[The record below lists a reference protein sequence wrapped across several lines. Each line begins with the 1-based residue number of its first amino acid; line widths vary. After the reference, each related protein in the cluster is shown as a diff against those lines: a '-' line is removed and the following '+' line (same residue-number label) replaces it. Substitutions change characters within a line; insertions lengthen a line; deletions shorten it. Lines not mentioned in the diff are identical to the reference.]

1 MRNIIIFVGWPLQ
14 LQGYMT
20 LTCYFQIMNIISL
33 LAKRLLLFTLFIIT
47 LSTTLSCAQLAVTD
61 TRSNEAVAAI
71 KDSLII
77 HHVDS
82 MDYFSKLH
90 ALANDTTGKWPVLK
104 QPLPLQGAILPY
116 NRIIAFY
123 GNLYSTRMGILG
135 ELPPKQMLAKLDQ
148 EVEKWNLADSSIK
161 AIPALHYIAVTA
173 QGEPG
178 KDGKHRL
185 RMPDKQIDSVLT
197 IAAMRDHMLVF
208 LDIQIGLSNLEQEIP
223 RLEKYLK
230 LPFVHL
236 GIDPEFSMKDGS
248 KPGSRIGSFH
258 AQDINYA
265 SDFLAQLVRK
275 YKLPPKILVVH
286 RFTKA
291 MVKEYRAIKLREEV
305 QFVMEMDGWGAP
317 ALKKGTY
324 RHFIYAE
331 PVQFTGFKLF
341 YKNDIKQA
349 PKRMLTPAEL
359 LQLKPKPS
367 YIQYQ

>member
-1 MRNIIIFVGWPLQ
+1 
-14 LQGYMT
+14 
-20 LTCYFQIMNIISL
+20 MNIILL
-33 LAKRLLLFTLFIIT
+33 LAKRLLFSILFLTVV
-47 LSTTLSCAQLAVTD
+47 STALSCAQLTVTEITSNNAVG
-61 TRSNEAVAAI
+61 AVVR
-71 KDSLII
+71 DSLTTQY
-77 HHVDS
+77 VDS
-82 MDYFSKLH
+82 MDYFSRLYT
-90 ALANDTTGKWPVLK
+90 LANDTAGKWPVLN

-148 EVEKWNLADSSIK
+148 EVARWNRADSSLN

-173 QGEPG
+173 QGDPG

-185 RMPDKQIDSVLT
+185 RMPSKQIDSVLS

-223 RLEKYLK
+223 RLEKYLQ

-248 KPGSRIGSFH
+248 KPGSRIGNFH

-275 YKLPPKILVVH
+275 YRLPPKILVVH

-291 MVKEYRAIKLREEV
+291 MVQQYQAIKLREEV

-317 ALKKGTY
+317 ELKKGTY

-349 PKRMLTPAEL
+349 PKRMLTPEEL
-359 LQLKPKPS
+359 LKLKPKPI

>member
-1 MRNIIIFVGWPLQ
+1 
-14 LQGYMT
+14 
-20 LTCYFQIMNIISL
+20 MNIISL
-33 LAKRLLLFTLFIIT
+33 LAKRLLF
-47 LSTTLSCAQLAVTD
+47 STTFLTVVSTALSCAQLTVTEITSNSAV
-61 TRSNEAVAAI
+61 RAVVS
-71 KDSLII
+71 DSLTRQY
-77 HHVDS
+77 VDS

-90 ALANDTTGKWPVLK
+90 GLANDTTGKWPVLK

-148 EVEKWNLADSSIK
+148 EVAKWNRADSSIN

-173 QGEPG
+173 QGDPG

-185 RMPDKQIDSVLT
+185 RMPSKQIDSVLS
-197 IAAMRDHMLVF
+197 IAAMREHMLVF
-208 LDIQIGLSNLEQEIP
+208 LDIQIGLSNLAQEIP
-223 RLEKYLK
+223 RLEKYLQ

-236 GIDPEFSMKDGS
+236 GIDPEFAMKDGS
-248 KPGSRIGSFH
+248 KPGSRIGNFH

-291 MVKEYRAIKLREEV
+291 MVQQYQAIKLREEV

-317 ALKKGTY
+317 ELKKGTY

-341 YKNDIKQA
+341 YKNDIKHA
-349 PKRMLTPAEL
+349 PKRMLTPEEL
-359 LQLKPKPS
+359 LKLKPKPS